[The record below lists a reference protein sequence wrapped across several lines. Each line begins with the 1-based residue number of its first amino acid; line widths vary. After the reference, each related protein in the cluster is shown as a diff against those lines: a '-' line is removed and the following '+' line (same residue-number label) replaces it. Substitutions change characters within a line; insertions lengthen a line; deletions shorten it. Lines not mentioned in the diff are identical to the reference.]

1 MDIDYIN
8 KRIEKEICENTIN
21 MLKDDNLLENYKNCK
36 SVKKNINIL
45 KIILD
50 KYNIKDKI
58 KNSIISDYFLKII
71 PAGTKGIVRGNKFND
86 IVRETIN
93 NLKLDNNRF
102 EICFEKM
109 CDISITPEIPD
120 WYILEKETNKVIIG
134 MNQLDVWNGG
144 QQRNRGSKYLID
156 CKNNTEKSKLL
167 CVVCNKIKLTSNKN
181 KIYKLFKIG
190 YSNDTLCYVKN
201 IGNIINNFFNN

>member
-71 PAGTKGIVRGNKFND
+71 PAGTKRIVRGNKFND